1 MQKAKTKSMTRSF
14 TRFMSRKV
22 GNNLNKQTLLNHWR
36 IYQNG
41 GRLAV
46 LAAINPKPAITNN
59 VFPPSMPKSA
69 CDKIKTYQDDR
80 ETSGY
85 IFIDLKDG
93 YVFGDGYSTTA
104 DCLNVKSAI
113 AAMRTVKAI

>member
-22 GNNLNKQTLLNHWR
+22 GNNLNKQ
-36 IYQNG
+36 
-41 GRLAV
+41 
-46 LAAINPKPAITNN
+46 
-59 VFPPSMPKSA
+59 
-69 CDKIKTYQDDR
+69 TYQDDR